1 MELIFLT
8 FTRLIPKGMIA
19 GMLLAGAAWADDS
32 AATAAKAE
40 KAQSPED
47 RIFPSAPWKKL
58 DVVVPLVGEGGPPL
72 WKEGEIQED
81 TGELMLSQRL
91 QRADEL
97 LLVCYFESKYVPL
110 YNERNGKF
118 TWHWDLHTKGR
129 VVQSLR
135 GDIPVGSIIEVIQAT
150 EETPPGTSYTRKD
163 FDDNKVQE
171 KTVSEPGILVYL
183 LMERGDVKKEDGI
196 YVYRK
201 LDYLTERRAKFY
213 TADIERFIKVRPAS
227 IVEESVHARLL
238 PGR

>member
-1 MELIFLT
+1 MILT
-8 FTRLIPKGMIA
+8 FIRQIRLVVITCI
-19 GMLLAGAAWADDS
+19 LLFGNAWA
-32 AATAAKAE
+32 AEPAAAKAE
-40 KAQSPED
+40 KAQSLED
-47 RIFPSAPWKKL
+47 RILPAAKWKKL
-58 DVVVPLVGEGGPPL
+58 DVAVPLVGEGGPPL

-91 QRADEL
+91 QRTDEL
-97 LLVCYFESKYVPL
+97 VLACYFESKYVPL
-110 YNERNGKF
+110 YNEKKGRR
-118 TWHWDLHTKGR
+118 TLRWDLHTRGR

-135 GDIPVGSIIEVIQAT
+135 GNIPVGSIIEVIQET
-150 EETPPGTSYTRKD
+150 DETPPGTSYTPKD

-213 TADIERFIKVRPAS
+213 TEDIERFIKVRPAS
-227 IVEESVHARLL
+227 ISEESVHARLL